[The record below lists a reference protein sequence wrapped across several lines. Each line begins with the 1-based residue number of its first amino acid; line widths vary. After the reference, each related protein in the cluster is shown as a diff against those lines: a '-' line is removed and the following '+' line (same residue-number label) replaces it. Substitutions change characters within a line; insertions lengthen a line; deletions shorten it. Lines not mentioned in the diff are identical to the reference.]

1 MCGSAPPAPK
11 VAPLPPAP
19 VPKASPA
26 AEQVKI
32 AKRQQDKQT
41 RNLKGGASTRLTG
54 PQGLMTA
61 VNTGTSTLL
70 GTG

>member
-32 AKRQQDKQT
+32 AKRQQ
-41 RNLKGGASTRLTG
+41 
-54 PQGLMTA
+54 GLMTA